1 MIFSSWAA
9 AFDSKN
15 NLDFSLYSPQAV
27 LPANMEDS
35 SEQSHWVS
43 PSLLSSDPLA
53 AFSSDSGLL
62 PPGEEGETFFTGQDT
77 DYTSLP
83 SFFSTPSHSRAPAPY
98 RHGSGQ
104 CFQATVTQQIHP
116 LVRPLNRDLTLISSV
131 PLSTVR
137 PMFNSPSLLSN
148 LQLLDGLPSHSLSSP
163 YNPPV
168 STWSSSPLTKTPLHS
183 HTPTSLYTP
192 GVTSSFTTSRDGY
205 SSPGREGR
213 ESPRLQEAL
222 KAERLS
228 PLGGSGASSSFL
240 NLTPAAGSM
249 YTPSSHP
256 HMLSP
261 YSSYMSGPQDY
272 SSAALYSSPGAWI
285 NPSYSPKLRN
295 KMRIS
300 TPGEDILTGASFS
313 FSLGGPF
320 RHNIL

>member
-1 MIFSSWAA
+1 
-9 AFDSKN
+9 
-15 NLDFSLYSPQAV
+15 
-27 LPANMEDS
+27 
-35 SEQSHWVS
+35 
-43 PSLLSSDPLA
+43 
-53 AFSSDSGLL
+53 
-62 PPGEEGETFFTGQDT
+62 
-77 DYTSLP
+77 
-83 SFFSTPSHSRAPAPY
+83 
-98 RHGSGQ
+98 
-104 CFQATVTQQIHP
+104 
-116 LVRPLNRDLTLISSV
+116 
-131 PLSTVR
+131 
-137 PMFNSPSLLSN
+137 MFNSPSLLSN

-205 SSPGREGR
+205 LSPGREGR
-213 ESPRLQEAL
+213 ESPHFQEAL

-240 NLTPAAGSM
+240 NLTPAAGSV

-313 FSLGGPF
+313 FPWVDHFGTIFYKMKML
-320 RHNIL
+320 